1 MLELW
6 YFTWIFL
13 VIRPFG
19 GYHYFLPCDL
29 DLGFWPI
36 FWNFNLT
43 NNFWTVSARAMIVH
57 ISIPCD
63 KTFPWVPFFF
73 TMWPW
78 PWSLTIFENFKLANN
93 FWTVSARALI
103 FNMSISSDN
112 ICVCDFGHYLDHL
125 CFTNTS
131 CFLFT
136 LYNTDLSVIV
146 KLEQALLWNDTWIWK
161 PFVDNLLNE
170 RKSIDY

>member
-1 MLELW
+1 MFVLSVILSLGNSVILSTSLKLYPCLW
-6 YFTWIFL
+6 RVHAGALIFQMSM
-13 VIRPFG
+13 IRPFLEN
-19 GYHYFLPCDL
+19 HFLLPCDL
-29 DLGFWPI
+29 DLGVWP
-36 FWNFNLT
+36 
-43 NNFWTVSARAMIVH
+43 
-57 ISIPCD
+57 
-63 KTFPWVPFFF
+63 
-73 TMWPW
+73 
-78 PWSLTIFENFKLANN
+78 IFENFNLANN

-112 ICVCDFGHYLDHL
+112 ICPCDFGHYLDHL

-146 KLEQALLWNDTWIWK
+146 KLEQALLWIDTWIWK